1 MVVGL
6 DGQSVSL
13 PQQYVFF
20 IMLVKNE
27 PLTKQMEFWFSV
39 IPSVYRNILA
49 CGIQSEQRGESQMK
63 GRQHMEVSNVPGNL
77 QDLRGFRLWRDIL
90 VDKTS
95 LNTNCG

>member
-27 PLTKQMEFWFSV
+27 PLTKQMGFWFSV

-49 CGIQSEQRGESQMK
+49 HGIQSEQRGESQMK
-63 GRQHMEVSNVPGNL
+63 RRQRMAVSNVPGNL
-77 QDLRGFRLWRDIL
+77 QDLRVFSPMAEHTYR
-90 VDKTS
+90 
-95 LNTNCG
+95 CH